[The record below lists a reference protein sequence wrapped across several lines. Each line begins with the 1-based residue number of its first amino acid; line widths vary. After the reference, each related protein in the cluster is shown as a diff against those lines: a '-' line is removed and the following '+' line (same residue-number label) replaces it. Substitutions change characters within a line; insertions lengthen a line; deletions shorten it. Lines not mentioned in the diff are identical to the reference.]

1 MFGAS
6 GSAAGYNHFT
16 RVVNY
21 MISITI
27 LLVSVNYMMVVI
39 YSDNNMYHVSLVSTI
54 LISMVIFHLNKHI
67 YDIMS
72 ILFISLLR
80 IKLNLNFPIFLT
92 FQKREYRQFSYVGFA
107 GLLKPTLFEGTHYK
121 RWC

>member
-6 GSAAGYNHFT
+6 SSAAGYNHFT
-16 RVVNY
+16 RLVNY
-21 MISITI
+21 MIFVTI
-27 LLVSVNYMMVVI
+27 LLVSVNYMMVMI

-72 ILFISLLR
+72 ILFISLLQ
-80 IKLNLNFPIFLT
+80 IKLNLNLPIFLT
-92 FQKREYRQFSYVGFA
+92 YCFGVSV
-107 GLLKPTLFEGTHYK
+107 LFGAYK
-121 RWC
+121 NL

>member
-1 MFGAS
+1 
-6 GSAAGYNHFT
+6 
-16 RVVNY
+16 
-21 MISITI
+21 
-27 LLVSVNYMMVVI
+27 
-39 YSDNNMYHVSLVSTI
+39 
-54 LISMVIFHLNKHI
+54 LNKHI

-92 FQKREYRQFSYVGFA
+92 FQKREYRQFSSVGFA

-121 RWC
+121 R